1 MKALLIIDM
10 QNGSFKPYTARY
22 DTLGVIER
30 INNLSSYFRNSLQKV
45 ILFNMMAVKKT
56 PSCLIQKTGRSCLN

>member
-10 QNGSFKPYTARY
+10 QIGSFKPYALRY

-30 INNLSSYFRNSLQKV
+30 INYHI
-45 ILFNMMAVKKT
+45 IL
-56 PSCLIQKTGRSCLN
+56 G